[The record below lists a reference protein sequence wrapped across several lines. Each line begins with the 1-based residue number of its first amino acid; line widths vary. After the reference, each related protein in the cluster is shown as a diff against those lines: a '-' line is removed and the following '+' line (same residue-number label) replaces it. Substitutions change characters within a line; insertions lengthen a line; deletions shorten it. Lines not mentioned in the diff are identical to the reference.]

1 GTYNKAVGSLER
13 QVLVTARK
21 LNDLEVVEGQLEPP
35 LVIEEPVRTLS
46 APELLEAA
54 TPSRPQLVL
63 PEPTLPIGDEAAA
76 G

>member
-1 GTYNKAVGSLER
+1 VGSLER

-21 LNDLEVVEGQLEPP
+21 LNDLEVVEGELAPP
-35 LVIEEPVRTLS
+35 IVIEESIRALS

-63 PEPTLPIGDEAAA
+63 PELPLPTDGTAAA